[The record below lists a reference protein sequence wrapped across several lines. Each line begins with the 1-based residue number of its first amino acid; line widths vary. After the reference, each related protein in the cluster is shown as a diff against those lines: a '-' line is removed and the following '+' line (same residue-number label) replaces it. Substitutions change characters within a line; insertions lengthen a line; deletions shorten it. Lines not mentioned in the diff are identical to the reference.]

1 MQTARFQTLAAGF
14 AAAVSASSGA
24 SVITATF
31 TADNHYAIY
40 NTLSGGGIGYVGGNE
55 TGAAGSVGQYNWSR
69 AETFTFDTA
78 GAVYIAAWSDKSVA
92 QGLVGQLSVLGETIY
107 SGDAR
112 WRVFA
117 TGISRNTGDPHPL
130 AAEIAAQVAIADA
143 DDLWSTPF
151 VGQENLASTAP
162 WGKIQDIDSTARW
175 MWNQI
180 AGVANPLQGG
190 ANHDEYLI
198 FRIETAIPAPG
209 AFAALAGVGLV
220 GLRRRR

>member
-1 MQTARFQTLAAGF
+1 MRNTRFLTLAAGF
-14 AAAVSASSGA
+14 AVLATAANA

-31 TADNHYAIY
+31 TADNHYSIY
-40 NTLSGGGIGYVGGNE
+40 NTLTGGGIGYVGGNE

-69 AETFTFDTA
+69 AETFTFETA
-78 GAVYIAAWSDKSVA
+78 GVVYIAAWSDKSVA
-92 QGLVGQLSVLGETIY
+92 QGLVGQLSNGIETIY

-112 WRVFA
+112 WQVFA

-130 AAEIAAQVAIADA
+130 AAEIASQVALADA
-143 DDLWSTPF
+143 NNLWGTPF
-151 VGQENLASTAP
+151 VGGQNLASTAP
-162 WGKIQDIDSTARW
+162 WGKIPEIQTDARW

-198 FRIETAIPAPG
+198 FRIDAAVPAPG
-209 AFAALAGVGLV
+209 AAAVLASVGLV